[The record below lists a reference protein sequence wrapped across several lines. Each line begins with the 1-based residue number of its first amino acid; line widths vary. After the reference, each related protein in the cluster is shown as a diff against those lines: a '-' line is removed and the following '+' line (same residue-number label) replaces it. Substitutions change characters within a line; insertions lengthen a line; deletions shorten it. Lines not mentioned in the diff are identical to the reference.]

1 MNEYMQ
7 FVDSADAVVIHATPA
22 TPAEPGQLPAIPA
35 TPAQPQHYYVEDP
48 PSTNSVPEPA
58 SLALVLLAFG
68 AIKLLRRR

>member
-7 FVDSADAVVIHATPA
+7 FVDSADAVVIHVTPA
-22 TPAEPGQLPAIPA
+22 TPANPSIGQLPAIPA
-35 TPAQPQHYYVEDP
+35 TPAQPYVEDP